1 MFQARFSAVYTPE
14 GGDPLRLIDAHR
26 TWMTSEAESEWD
38 LPMDEREFCSA
49 DYKEFVPTGN
59 ASKSFSWEWFVQ
71 YLSVAQLE
79 SNLRRLE
86 LSLALA
92 RTGKLELR
100 EAWHNRRPTCVTT
113 WRAVIASLNV
123 RFLREDE
130 EDVVPYNQFL
140 DPLLGKALGSISLT
154 RECSAPELQIT

>member
-92 RTGKLELR
+92 RTGKLAKLGTTDAPPASPLGAPSSPR
-100 EAWHNRRPTCVTT
+100 STCASCARMKRMLSPTTNFST
-113 WRAVIASLNV
+113 
-123 RFLREDE
+123 
-130 EDVVPYNQFL
+130 P
-140 DPLLGKALGSISLT
+140 
-154 RECSAPELQIT
+154 CSAKLSAPSPSPSNAPPLNCR